1 MRITNQISN
10 NTLVNTLAR
19 HQSQLDETQNQLG
32 TGLKMSRPS
41 DEPSAAANNMYFRSR
56 VHELDQFMGN
66 VNEGKARLQLVDGQL
81 ERVTEILQRVR
92 VLTVQASNGIYQ
104 GDKGFELEVAIGKEI
119 NELLKAT
126 VDIANTR
133 DATGRYLFGGFTI
146 DRPPFEAVEA
156 KMKGLKGIEVQDQII
171 GVEYR
176 GDIGDQLREIE
187 RGEYMGVSVAGN
199 KAFWGTNMSITANKD
214 SSGYSSTSDQKFKI
228 DGVEISVAVGDSL
241 DEIIDKINSSPL
253 DVKASKL
260 GSDNITL
267 SSTSPHQIWLE
278 DADGGT
284 VLRDLGLVE
293 VNYSEP
299 PTNYAKDATVAGNSI
314 FDVMIQLRNDLT
326 AKDQERISGRDLG
339 DIDMALE
346 NILRHR
352 SIVGA
357 KMNRMEEH
365 AKRIDFDKSF
375 MAELLAK
382 NEAIDFPETIMNLKW
397 LETIHQSA
405 LQVGSKVIR
414 PTLMDFLR

>member
-32 TGLKMSRPS
+32 TGLKISRPS
-41 DEPSAAANNMYFRSR
+41 DDPSATTNNMYFRSR
-56 VHELDQFMGN
+56 VNELDQFMKN
-66 VNEGKARLQLVDGQL
+66 ATEGKARLQQVDGQL

-126 VDIANTR
+126 IDIANTR
-133 DATGRYLFGGFTI
+133 DVTGRYLFGGHTI
-146 DRPPFEAVEA
+146 DRPPFEAMEA
-156 KMKGLKGIEVQDQII
+156 KMKGLKGIEIQDQIV

-176 GDIGDQLREIE
+176 GDIGDQVREIE
-187 RGEYMGVSVAGN
+187 RGEYMGVNVAGN
-199 KAFWGTNMSITANKD
+199 KAFWGTNMSITANRD
-214 SSGYSSTSDQKFKI
+214 SSEYAATSDQKFKI
-228 DGVEISVAVGDSL
+228 DGVEISISAGDRL
-241 DEIIDKINSSPL
+241 DDIIDKINSSPL

-278 DADGGT
+278 DSDAGT

-299 PTNYAKDATVAGNSI
+299 PTNYSKEATVAGNSI

-326 AKDQERISGRDLG
+326 AKDQERISGRDLA

-357 KMNRMEEH
+357 KMNRLEEH
-365 AKRIDFDKSF
+365 EKRIDFDKSF

-405 LQVGSKVIR
+405 LSVGSKVIK

>member
-32 TGLKMSRPS
+32 TGLKISRPS
-41 DEPSAAANNMYFRSR
+41 DDPSATTNNMYFRSR
-56 VHELDQFMGN
+56 VNELDQFMKN
-66 VNEGKARLQLVDGQL
+66 ATEGKARLQQVDGQL

-126 VDIANTR
+126 IDIANTR
-133 DATGRYLFGGFTI
+133 DVTGRYLFGGHTI
-146 DRPPFEAVEA
+146 DRPPFEAMEA
-156 KMKGLKGIEVQDQII
+156 KMKGLKGIEIQDQIV

-176 GDIGDQLREIE
+176 GDIGDQVREIE
-187 RGEYMGVSVAGN
+187 RNEYMGVNVAGN
-199 KAFWGTNMSITANKD
+199 RAFWGTNMSITANRD
-214 SSGYSSTSDQKFKI
+214 SSEYAATSDQKFKI
-228 DGVEISVAVGDSL
+228 DGVEISISAGDRL
-241 DEIIDKINSSPL
+241 DDIIDKINSSPL

-278 DADGGT
+278 DSDAGT

-299 PTNYAKDATVAGNSI
+299 PTNYSKEATVAGNSI

-357 KMNRMEEH
+357 KMNRLEEH
-365 AKRIDFDKSF
+365 EKRIDFDKSF

-405 LQVGSKVIR
+405 LSVGSKVIK

>member
-41 DEPSAAANNMYFRSR
+41 DDPSAATNNMYFRSR
-56 VHELDQFMGN
+56 VHELDQFMKN
-66 VNEGKARLQLVDGQL
+66 TTEGKSRLQQVDGQL

-133 DATGRYLFGGFTI
+133 DATGRYLFGGHTI
-146 DRPPFEAVEA
+146 DRPPFEAMEA

-176 GDIGDQLREIE
+176 GDIGDQLRELE
-187 RGEYMGVSVAGN
+187 RGEYMGVNVAGN

-214 SSGYSSTSDQKFKI
+214 SSTYASTSDQKFKI

-241 DEIIDKINSSPL
+241 DDIIDKINSSPL

-278 DADGGT
+278 DSEGGT

-299 PTNYAKDATVAGNSI
+299 PTNYSKEATVAGNSI

-357 KMNRMEEH
+357 KMNRLEEH
-365 AKRIDFDKSF
+365 EKRIDFDKSF

-405 LQVGSKVIR
+405 LSVGSKVIK

>member
-32 TGLKMSRPS
+32 TGLKISRPS
-41 DEPSAAANNMYFRSR
+41 DDPSATTNNMYFRSR
-56 VHELDQFMGN
+56 VNELDQFMKN
-66 VNEGKARLQLVDGQL
+66 ATEGKARLQQVDGQL

-126 VDIANTR
+126 IDIANTR
-133 DATGRYLFGGFTI
+133 DVTGRYLFGGHTI
-146 DRPPFEAVEA
+146 DRPPFEAMEA
-156 KMKGLKGIEVQDQII
+156 KMKGLKGIEIQDQII

-176 GDIGDQLREIE
+176 GDIGDQVREIE
-187 RGEYMGVSVAGN
+187 RNEYMGVNVAGN
-199 KAFWGTNMSITANKD
+199 KAFWGTNMSITANRD
-214 SSGYSSTSDQKFKI
+214 SSEYAATSDQKFKI
-228 DGVEISVAVGDSL
+228 DGVEISISAGDRL
-241 DEIIDKINSSPL
+241 DDIIDKINSSPL

-278 DADGGT
+278 DSDAGT

-299 PTNYAKDATVAGNSI
+299 PTNYSKEATVAGNSI

-326 AKDQERISGRDLG
+326 AKDQERISGRDLA

-357 KMNRMEEH
+357 KMNRLEEH
-365 AKRIDFDKSF
+365 EKRIDFDKSF

-405 LQVGSKVIR
+405 FSVGSKVIK

>member
-1 MRITNQISN
+1 
-10 NTLVNTLAR
+10 
-19 HQSQLDETQNQLG
+19 
-32 TGLKMSRPS
+32 
-41 DEPSAAANNMYFRSR
+41 MYFRSR
-56 VHELDQFMGN
+56 VNELDQFMKN
-66 VNEGKARLQLVDGQL
+66 ATEGKARLQQVDGQL

-126 VDIANTR
+126 IDIANTR
-133 DATGRYLFGGFTI
+133 DVTGRYLFGGHTI
-146 DRPPFEAVEA
+146 DRPPFEAMEA
-156 KMKGLKGIEVQDQII
+156 KMKGLKGIEIQDQIV

-176 GDIGDQLREIE
+176 GDIGDQVREIE
-187 RGEYMGVSVAGN
+187 RGEYMGVNVAGN
-199 KAFWGTNMSITANKD
+199 RVFWGTNMSITANRD
-214 SSGYSSTSDQKFKI
+214 SSEYAATSDQKFKI
-228 DGVEISVAVGDSL
+228 DGVEISISAGDRL
-241 DEIIDKINSSPL
+241 DDIIDKINSSPL

-278 DADGGT
+278 DSEGGT

-299 PTNYAKDATVAGNSI
+299 PTNYSKEATVAGNSI

-326 AKDQERISGRDLG
+326 AKDQERISGRDLA

-357 KMNRMEEH
+357 KMNRLEEH
-365 AKRIDFDKSF
+365 EKRIDFDKSF

-405 LQVGSKVIR
+405 LSVGSKVIK

>member
-32 TGLKMSRPS
+32 TGLKISRPS
-41 DEPSAAANNMYFRSR
+41 DDPSATTNNMYFRSR
-56 VHELDQFMGN
+56 VNELDQFMKN
-66 VNEGKARLQLVDGQL
+66 ATEGKARLQQVDGQL

-119 NELLKAT
+119 NELLKAMI
-126 VDIANTR
+126 DIANTR
-133 DATGRYLFGGFTI
+133 DVTGRYLFGGHTI
-146 DRPPFEAVEA
+146 DRPPFEAMEA
-156 KMKGLKGIEVQDQII
+156 KMKGLKGIEIQDQII

-176 GDIGDQLREIE
+176 GDIGDQVREIE
-187 RGEYMGVSVAGN
+187 RGEYMGVNVAGN
-199 KAFWGTNMSITANKD
+199 RAFWGTNMSITANRD
-214 SSGYSSTSDQKFKI
+214 SSEYAATSDQKFKI
-228 DGVEISVAVGDSL
+228 DGVEISISAGDRL
-241 DEIIDKINSSPL
+241 DDIIDKINSSPL

-278 DADGGT
+278 DSEGGT

-299 PTNYAKDATVAGNSI
+299 PTNYSKEATVAGNSI

-326 AKDQERISGRDLG
+326 AKDQERISGRDLA

-357 KMNRMEEH
+357 KMNRLEEH
-365 AKRIDFDKSF
+365 EKRIDFDKSF

-405 LQVGSKVIR
+405 LSVGSKVIK

>member
-32 TGLKMSRPS
+32 TGLKISRPS
-41 DEPSAAANNMYFRSR
+41 DDPSATTNNMYFRSR
-56 VHELDQFMGN
+56 VNELDQFMKN
-66 VNEGKARLQLVDGQL
+66 ATEGKARLQQVDGQL

-126 VDIANTR
+126 IDIANTR
-133 DATGRYLFGGFTI
+133 DVTGRYLFGGHTI
-146 DRPPFEAVEA
+146 DRPPFEAMEA
-156 KMKGLKGIEVQDQII
+156 KMKGLKGIEIQDQII

-176 GDIGDQLREIE
+176 GDIGDQVREIE
-187 RGEYMGVSVAGN
+187 RNEYMGVNVAGN
-199 KAFWGTNMSITANKD
+199 KAFWGTNMSITANRD
-214 SSGYSSTSDQKFKI
+214 SSEYAATSDQKFKI
-228 DGVEISVAVGDSL
+228 DGVEISISAGDRL
-241 DEIIDKINSSPL
+241 DDIIDKINSSPL

-278 DADGGT
+278 DSEGGT

-299 PTNYAKDATVAGNSI
+299 PTNYSKEATVAGNSI

-326 AKDQERISGRDLG
+326 AKDQERISGRDLA

-357 KMNRMEEH
+357 KMNRLEEH
-365 AKRIDFDKSF
+365 EKRIDFDKSF

-405 LQVGSKVIR
+405 LSVGSKVIK

>member
-32 TGLKMSRPS
+32 TGLKISRPS
-41 DEPSAAANNMYFRSR
+41 DDPSATTNNMYFRSR
-56 VHELDQFMGN
+56 VNELDQFMKN
-66 VNEGKARLQLVDGQL
+66 ATEGKARLQQVDGQL

-126 VDIANTR
+126 IDIANTR
-133 DATGRYLFGGFTI
+133 DVTGRYLFGGHTI
-146 DRPPFEAVEA
+146 DRPPFEAMEA
-156 KMKGLKGIEVQDQII
+156 KMKGLKGIEIQDQIV

-176 GDIGDQLREIE
+176 GDIGDQVREIE
-187 RGEYMGVSVAGN
+187 RGEYMGVNVAGN
-199 KAFWGTNMSITANKD
+199 KAFWGTNMSITANRD
-214 SSGYSSTSDQKFKI
+214 SSEYAATSDQKFKI
-228 DGVEISVAVGDSL
+228 DGVEISISAGDRL
-241 DEIIDKINSSPL
+241 DDIIDKINSSPL

-278 DADGGT
+278 DSEGGT

-299 PTNYAKDATVAGNSI
+299 PTNYSKEATVAGNSI

-357 KMNRMEEH
+357 KMNRLEEH
-365 AKRIDFDKSF
+365 EKRIDFDKSF

-405 LQVGSKVIR
+405 LSVGSKVIK

>member
-32 TGLKMSRPS
+32 TGLKISRPS
-41 DEPSAAANNMYFRSR
+41 DDPSATTNNMYFRSR
-56 VHELDQFMGN
+56 VNELDQFMKN
-66 VNEGKARLQLVDGQL
+66 ATEGKARLQQVDGQL

-126 VDIANTR
+126 IDIANTR
-133 DATGRYLFGGFTI
+133 DVTGRYLFGGHTI
-146 DRPPFEAVEA
+146 DRPPFEAMEA
-156 KMKGLKGIEVQDQII
+156 KMKGLKGIEIQDQIV

-176 GDIGDQLREIE
+176 GDIGDQVREIE
-187 RGEYMGVSVAGN
+187 RGEYMGVNVAGN
-199 KAFWGTNMSITANKD
+199 RAFWGTNMSITANRD
-214 SSGYSSTSDQKFKI
+214 SSEYAATSDQKFKI
-228 DGVEISVAVGDSL
+228 DGVEISISAGDRL
-241 DEIIDKINSSPL
+241 DDIIDKINSSPL

-278 DADGGT
+278 DSDAGT

-299 PTNYAKDATVAGNSI
+299 PTNYSKEATVAGNSI

-326 AKDQERISGRDLG
+326 AKDQERISGRDLA

-357 KMNRMEEH
+357 KMNRLEEH
-365 AKRIDFDKSF
+365 EKRIDFDKSF

-405 LQVGSKVIR
+405 LSVGSKVIK

>member
-32 TGLKMSRPS
+32 TGLKISRPS
-41 DEPSAAANNMYFRSR
+41 DDPSATTNNMYFRSR
-56 VHELDQFMGN
+56 VNELDQFMKN
-66 VNEGKARLQLVDGQL
+66 ATEGKARLQQVDGQL

-126 VDIANTR
+126 IDIANTR
-133 DATGRYLFGGFTI
+133 DVTGRYLFGGHTI
-146 DRPPFEAVEA
+146 DRPPFEAMEA
-156 KMKGLKGIEVQDQII
+156 KMKGLKGIEIQDQII

-176 GDIGDQLREIE
+176 GDIGDQVREIE
-187 RGEYMGVSVAGN
+187 RGEYMGVNVAGN
-199 KAFWGTNMSITANKD
+199 RAFWGTNMSITANRD
-214 SSGYSSTSDQKFKI
+214 SSEYAATSDQKFKI
-228 DGVEISVAVGDSL
+228 DGVEISISAGDRL
-241 DEIIDKINSSPL
+241 DDIIDKINSSPL

-278 DADGGT
+278 DSEGGT

-299 PTNYAKDATVAGNSI
+299 PTNYSKEATVAGNSI

-326 AKDQERISGRDLG
+326 AKDQERISGRDLA

-357 KMNRMEEH
+357 KMNRLEEH
-365 AKRIDFDKSF
+365 EKRIDFDKSF

-405 LQVGSKVIR
+405 LSVGSKVIK

>member
-241 DEIIDKINSSPL
+241 DDIIDKINSSPL

>member
-10 NTLVNTLAR
+10 NTLINTLAR

-32 TGLKMSRPS
+32 TGIKLSRPS
-41 DEPSAAANNMYFRSR
+41 DEPSAVANNMYFRTR
-56 VHELDQFMGN
+56 VSELDQFMKNAG
-66 VNEGKARLQLVDGQL
+66 EGKSRLQQIDGQL

-133 DATGRYLFGGFTI
+133 DATGRYLFGGHTI

-156 KMKGLKGIEVQDQII
+156 KMKGIKGIEVQDQIV
-171 GVEYR
+171 GVDYR

-187 RGEYMGVSVAGN
+187 RGEYVGVNVVGN
-199 KAFWGTNMSITANKD
+199 KAFWGTNMSITANRD
-214 SSGYSSTSDQKFKI
+214 SSSYSATSDQRIKI
-228 DGVEISVAVGDSL
+228 DGTEIPISVGDTL
-241 DEIIDKINSSPL
+241 DDVIDKINSASI

-278 DADGGT
+278 DVEGGT
-284 VLRDLGLVE
+284 VLKDLGLVE
-293 VNYSEP
+293 VNYAEP
-299 PTNYAKDATVAGNSI
+299 PSNYSKEATVVGNSI

-326 AKDQERISGRDLG
+326 AKDQERISGRDLA

-357 KMNRMEEH
+357 KMNRLEEH
-365 AKRIDFDKSF
+365 EKRIDFDKTF

-405 LQVGSKVIR
+405 LSVGSKVIK

>member
-32 TGLKMSRPS
+32 TGLKISRPS
-41 DEPSAAANNMYFRSR
+41 DDPSATTNNMYFRSR
-56 VHELDQFMGN
+56 VNELDQFMKN
-66 VNEGKARLQLVDGQL
+66 ATEGKARLQQVDGQL

-126 VDIANTR
+126 IDIANTR
-133 DATGRYLFGGFTI
+133 DVTGRYLFGGHTI
-146 DRPPFEAVEA
+146 DRPPFEAMEA
-156 KMKGLKGIEVQDQII
+156 KMKGLKGIEIQDQIV

-176 GDIGDQLREIE
+176 GDIGDQVREIE
-187 RGEYMGVSVAGN
+187 RNEYMGVNVAGN
-199 KAFWGTNMSITANKD
+199 RAFWGTNMSITANRD
-214 SSGYSSTSDQKFKI
+214 SSEYAATSDQKFKI
-228 DGVEISVAVGDSL
+228 DGVEISISAGDRL
-241 DEIIDKINSSPL
+241 DDIIDKINSSPL

-278 DADGGT
+278 DSDAGT

-299 PTNYAKDATVAGNSI
+299 PTNYSKEATVSGNSI

-357 KMNRMEEH
+357 KMNRLEEH
-365 AKRIDFDKSF
+365 EKRIDFDKSF

-405 LQVGSKVIR
+405 LSVGSKVIK

>member
-32 TGLKMSRPS
+32 TGLKISRPS
-41 DEPSAAANNMYFRSR
+41 DDPSATTNNMYFRSR
-56 VHELDQFMGN
+56 VNELDQFMKN
-66 VNEGKARLQLVDGQL
+66 ATEGKARLQQVDGQL

-126 VDIANTR
+126 IDIANTR
-133 DATGRYLFGGFTI
+133 DVTGRYLFGGHTI
-146 DRPPFEAVEA
+146 DRPPFEAMEA
-156 KMKGLKGIEVQDQII
+156 KMKGLKGIEIQDQII

-176 GDIGDQLREIE
+176 GDIGDQVREIE
-187 RGEYMGVSVAGN
+187 RNEYMGVNVAGN
-199 KAFWGTNMSITANKD
+199 KAFWGTNMSITANRD
-214 SSGYSSTSDQKFKI
+214 SSEYAATSDQKFKI
-228 DGVEISVAVGDSL
+228 DGVEISISAGDRL
-241 DEIIDKINSSPL
+241 DDIIDKINSSPL

-278 DADGGT
+278 DSDAGT

-299 PTNYAKDATVAGNSI
+299 PTNYSKEATVAGNSI

-326 AKDQERISGRDLG
+326 AKDQERISGRDLA

-357 KMNRMEEH
+357 KMNRLEEH
-365 AKRIDFDKSF
+365 EKRIDFDKTF

-405 LQVGSKVIR
+405 LSVGSKVIK

>member
-32 TGLKMSRPS
+32 TGLKISRPS
-41 DEPSAAANNMYFRSR
+41 DDPSATTNNMYFRSR
-56 VHELDQFMGN
+56 VNELDQFMKN
-66 VNEGKARLQLVDGQL
+66 ATEGKARLQQVDGQL

-126 VDIANTR
+126 IDIANTR
-133 DATGRYLFGGFTI
+133 DVTGRYLFGGHTI
-146 DRPPFEAVEA
+146 DRPPFEAMEA
-156 KMKGLKGIEVQDQII
+156 KMKGLKGIEIQDQII

-176 GDIGDQLREIE
+176 GDIGDQVREIE
-187 RGEYMGVSVAGN
+187 RNEYMGVNVAGN
-199 KAFWGTNMSITANKD
+199 KAFWGTNMSITANRD
-214 SSGYSSTSDQKFKI
+214 SSEYAATSDQKFKI
-228 DGVEISVAVGDSL
+228 DGVEISISAGDRL
-241 DEIIDKINSSPL
+241 DDIIDKINSSPL

-278 DADGGT
+278 DSDAGT

-293 VNYSEP
+293 INYSEP
-299 PTNYAKDATVAGNSI
+299 PTNYSKEATVAGNSI

-326 AKDQERISGRDLG
+326 AKDQERISGRDLA

-357 KMNRMEEH
+357 KMNRLEEH
-365 AKRIDFDKSF
+365 EKRIDFDKSF

-405 LQVGSKVIR
+405 LSVGSKVIK

>member
-41 DEPSAAANNMYFRSR
+41 DDPSAATNNMYFRSR
-56 VHELDQFMGN
+56 VHELDQFMKN
-66 VNEGKARLQLVDGQL
+66 TTEGKSRLQQVDGQL

-133 DATGRYLFGGFTI
+133 DATGRYLFGGHTI
-146 DRPPFEAVEA
+146 DRPPFEAMEA

-176 GDIGDQLREIE
+176 GDIGDQLRELE
-187 RGEYMGVSVAGN
+187 RGEYMGVNVAGN

-214 SSGYSSTSDQKFKI
+214 SSSFAATADQKFKI

-241 DEIIDKINSSPL
+241 DDIIDKINSSPL

-278 DADGGT
+278 DSEGGT

-299 PTNYAKDATVAGNSI
+299 PTNYSKEATVAGNSI

-357 KMNRMEEH
+357 KMNRLEEH
-365 AKRIDFDKSF
+365 EKRIDFDKSF

-405 LQVGSKVIR
+405 LSVGSKVIK

>member
-32 TGLKMSRPS
+32 TGLKISRPS
-41 DEPSAAANNMYFRSR
+41 DDPSATTNNMYFRSR
-56 VHELDQFMGN
+56 VNELDQFMKN
-66 VNEGKARLQLVDGQL
+66 ATEGKARLQQVDGQL

-126 VDIANTR
+126 IDIANTR
-133 DATGRYLFGGFTI
+133 DVTGRYLFGGHTI
-146 DRPPFEAVEA
+146 DRPPFEAMEA
-156 KMKGLKGIEVQDQII
+156 KMKGLKGIEIQDQIV

-176 GDIGDQLREIE
+176 GDIGDQVREIE
-187 RGEYMGVSVAGN
+187 RGEYMGVNVAGN
-199 KAFWGTNMSITANKD
+199 RVFWGTNMSITANRD
-214 SSGYSSTSDQKFKI
+214 SSEYAATSDQKFKI
-228 DGVEISVAVGDSL
+228 DGVEISISAGDRL
-241 DEIIDKINSSPL
+241 DDIIDKINSSPL

-278 DADGGT
+278 DSEGGT

-299 PTNYAKDATVAGNSI
+299 PTNYSKEATVAGNSI

-326 AKDQERISGRDLG
+326 AKDQERISGRDLA

-357 KMNRMEEH
+357 KMNRLEEH
-365 AKRIDFDKSF
+365 EKRIDFDKSF

-405 LQVGSKVIR
+405 LSVGSKVIK

>member
-32 TGLKMSRPS
+32 TGLKISRPS
-41 DEPSAAANNMYFRSR
+41 DDPSATTNNMYFRSR
-56 VHELDQFMGN
+56 VNELDQFMKN
-66 VNEGKARLQLVDGQL
+66 ATEGKARLQQVDGQL

-126 VDIANTR
+126 IDIANTR
-133 DATGRYLFGGFTI
+133 DVTGRFLFGGHTI
-146 DRPPFEAVEA
+146 DRPPFEAMEA
-156 KMKGLKGIEVQDQII
+156 KMKGLKGIEIQDQII

-176 GDIGDQLREIE
+176 GDIGDQVREIE
-187 RGEYMGVSVAGN
+187 RNEYMGVNVAGN
-199 KAFWGTNMSITANKD
+199 KAFWGTNMSITANRD
-214 SSGYSSTSDQKFKI
+214 SSEYAATSDQKFKI
-228 DGVEISVAVGDSL
+228 DGVEISISAGDRL
-241 DEIIDKINSSPL
+241 DDIIDKINSSPL

-278 DADGGT
+278 DSDAGT

-299 PTNYAKDATVAGNSI
+299 PTNYSKEATVAGNSI

-326 AKDQERISGRDLG
+326 AKDQERISGRDLA

-357 KMNRMEEH
+357 KMNRLEEH
-365 AKRIDFDKSF
+365 EKRIDFDKSF

-405 LQVGSKVIR
+405 LSVGSKVIK

>member
-32 TGLKMSRPS
+32 TGLKISRPS
-41 DEPSAAANNMYFRSR
+41 DDPSATTNNMYFRSR
-56 VHELDQFMGN
+56 VNELDQFMKN
-66 VNEGKARLQLVDGQL
+66 ATEGKARLQQVDGQL

-126 VDIANTR
+126 IDIANTR
-133 DATGRYLFGGFTI
+133 DVTGRYLFGGHTI
-146 DRPPFEAVEA
+146 DRPPFEAMEA
-156 KMKGLKGIEVQDQII
+156 KMKGLKGIEIQDQII

-176 GDIGDQLREIE
+176 GDIGDQVREIE
-187 RGEYMGVSVAGN
+187 RNEYMGVNVAGN
-199 KAFWGTNMSITANKD
+199 KAFWGTNMSITANRD
-214 SSGYSSTSDQKFKI
+214 SSEYAATSDQKFKI
-228 DGVEISVAVGDSL
+228 DGVEISISAGDRL
-241 DEIIDKINSSPL
+241 DDIIDKINSSPL

-278 DADGGT
+278 DSDAGT

-299 PTNYAKDATVAGNSI
+299 PTNYSKEATVAGNSI

-326 AKDQERISGRDLG
+326 AKDQERISGRDLA

-357 KMNRMEEH
+357 KMNRLEEH
-365 AKRIDFDKSF
+365 EKRIDFDKSF

-405 LQVGSKVIR
+405 LSVGSKVIK

>member
-133 DATGRYLFGGFTI
+133 DATGRYLFGGHSI

-187 RGEYMGVSVAGN
+187 RGEYMGVNVAGN

-214 SSGYSSTSDQKFKI
+214 SSEYSATSDQKFKI
-228 DGVEISVAVGDSL
+228 DGVEISVAVGDSI
-241 DEIIDKINSSPL
+241 DDIIDKINSSPL

-278 DADGGT
+278 DVDAGT

-299 PTNYAKDATVAGNSI
+299 PANYAKDATVAGNSI

-365 AKRIDFDKSF
+365 AKRIDFDKTF

>member
-32 TGLKMSRPS
+32 TGLKISRPS
-41 DEPSAAANNMYFRSR
+41 DDPSATTNNMYFRSR
-56 VHELDQFMGN
+56 VNELDQFMKN
-66 VNEGKARLQLVDGQL
+66 ATEGKARLQQVDGQL

-126 VDIANTR
+126 IDIANTR
-133 DATGRYLFGGFTI
+133 DVTGRYLFGGHTI
-146 DRPPFEAVEA
+146 DRPPFEAMEA
-156 KMKGLKGIEVQDQII
+156 KMKGLKGIEIQDQII

-176 GDIGDQLREIE
+176 GDIGDQVREIE
-187 RGEYMGVSVAGN
+187 RGEYMGVNVAGN
-199 KAFWGTNMSITANKD
+199 KAFWGTNMSITANRD
-214 SSGYSSTSDQKFKI
+214 SSEYAATSDQKFKI
-228 DGVEISVAVGDSL
+228 DGVEISISAGDRL
-241 DEIIDKINSSPL
+241 DDIIDKINSSPL

-278 DADGGT
+278 DSDAGT

-299 PTNYAKDATVAGNSI
+299 PTNYSKEATVAGNSI

-326 AKDQERISGRDLG
+326 AKDQDRISGRDLA

-357 KMNRMEEH
+357 KMNRLEEH
-365 AKRIDFDKSF
+365 EKRIDFDKSF

-405 LQVGSKVIR
+405 LSVGSKVIK

>member
-32 TGLKMSRPS
+32 TGLKISRPS
-41 DEPSAAANNMYFRSR
+41 DDPSATTNNMYFRSR
-56 VHELDQFMGN
+56 VNELDQFMKN
-66 VNEGKARLQLVDGQL
+66 ATEGKARLQQVDGQL

-126 VDIANTR
+126 IDIANTR
-133 DATGRYLFGGFTI
+133 DVTGRYLFGGHTI
-146 DRPPFEAVEA
+146 DRPPFEAMEA
-156 KMKGLKGIEVQDQII
+156 KMKGLKGIEIQDQIV

-176 GDIGDQLREIE
+176 GDIGDQVREIE
-187 RGEYMGVSVAGN
+187 RGEYMGVNVAGN
-199 KAFWGTNMSITANKD
+199 RAFWGTNMSITANRD
-214 SSGYSSTSDQKFKI
+214 SSEYAATSDQKFKI
-228 DGVEISVAVGDSL
+228 DGVEISISAGDRL
-241 DEIIDKINSSPL
+241 DDIIDKINSSPL

-278 DADGGT
+278 DSEGGT

-299 PTNYAKDATVAGNSI
+299 PTNYSKEATVAGNSI

-326 AKDQERISGRDLG
+326 AKDQERISGRDLA

-357 KMNRMEEH
+357 KMNRLEEH
-365 AKRIDFDKSF
+365 EKRIDFDKSF

-405 LQVGSKVIR
+405 LSVGSKVIK

>member
-32 TGLKMSRPS
+32 TGLKISRPS
-41 DEPSAAANNMYFRSR
+41 DDPSATTNNMYFRSR
-56 VHELDQFMGN
+56 VNELDQFMKN
-66 VNEGKARLQLVDGQL
+66 ATEGKARLQQVDGQL

-126 VDIANTR
+126 IDIANTR
-133 DATGRYLFGGFTI
+133 DVTGRYLFGGHTI
-146 DRPPFEAVEA
+146 DRPPFEAMEA
-156 KMKGLKGIEVQDQII
+156 KMKGLKGIEIQDQIV

-176 GDIGDQLREIE
+176 GDIGDQVREIE
-187 RGEYMGVSVAGN
+187 RGEYMGVNVAGN
-199 KAFWGTNMSITANKD
+199 KAFWGTNMSITANRD
-214 SSGYSSTSDQKFKI
+214 SSEYAATSDQKFKI
-228 DGVEISVAVGDSL
+228 DGVEISISAGDRL
-241 DEIIDKINSSPL
+241 DDIIDKINSSPL

-278 DADGGT
+278 DSDAGT

-299 PTNYAKDATVAGNSI
+299 PTNYSKEATVAGNSI

-357 KMNRMEEH
+357 KMNRLEEH
-365 AKRIDFDKSF
+365 EKRIDFDKSF

-405 LQVGSKVIR
+405 LSVGSKVIK

>member
-32 TGLKMSRPS
+32 TGLKISRPS
-41 DEPSAAANNMYFRSR
+41 DDPSATTNNMYFRSR
-56 VHELDQFMGN
+56 VNELDQFMKN
-66 VNEGKARLQLVDGQL
+66 ATEGKARLQQVDGQL

-126 VDIANTR
+126 IDIANTR
-133 DATGRYLFGGFTI
+133 DVTGRYLFGGHTI
-146 DRPPFEAVEA
+146 DRPPFEAMEA
-156 KMKGLKGIEVQDQII
+156 KMKGLKGIEIQDQII

-176 GDIGDQLREIE
+176 GDIGDQVREIE
-187 RGEYMGVSVAGN
+187 RNEYMGVNVAGN
-199 KAFWGTNMSITANKD
+199 KAFWGTNMSITANRD
-214 SSGYSSTSDQKFKI
+214 SSEYAATSDQKFKI
-228 DGVEISVAVGDSL
+228 DGVEISISAGDRL
-241 DEIIDKINSSPL
+241 DDIIDKINSSPL

-278 DADGGT
+278 DSDAGT

-293 VNYSEP
+293 VDYSEP
-299 PTNYAKDATVAGNSI
+299 PTNYSKEATVAGNSI

-326 AKDQERISGRDLG
+326 AKDQERISGRDLA

-357 KMNRMEEH
+357 KMNRLEEH
-365 AKRIDFDKSF
+365 EKRIDFDKSF

-405 LQVGSKVIR
+405 LSVGSKVIK

>member
-10 NTLVNTLAR
+10 NTLINTLAR

-66 VNEGKARLQLVDGQL
+66 VNEGKARLELVDGQL
-81 ERVTEILQRVR
+81 ERVSEILQRVR

-133 DATGRYLFGGFTI
+133 DATGRYLFGGYTI
-146 DRPPFEAVEA
+146 DRPPFEAVES

-214 SSGYSSTSDQKFKI
+214 SSEYSATSDQKFKI

-241 DEIIDKINSSPL
+241 DDIIDKINSSPL

-278 DADGGT
+278 DTDGGT
-284 VLRDLGLVE
+284 VLRDIGLVE

-299 PTNYAKDATVAGNSI
+299 PTNYAKDATIAGNSI

>member
-32 TGLKMSRPS
+32 TGLKISRPS
-41 DEPSAAANNMYFRSR
+41 DDPSATTNNMYFRSR
-56 VHELDQFMGN
+56 VNELDQFMKN
-66 VNEGKARLQLVDGQL
+66 ATEGKARLQQVDGQL

-126 VDIANTR
+126 IDIANTR
-133 DATGRYLFGGFTI
+133 DVTGRYLFGGHTI
-146 DRPPFEAVEA
+146 DRPPFEAMEA
-156 KMKGLKGIEVQDQII
+156 KMKGLKGIEIQDQII

-176 GDIGDQLREIE
+176 GDIGDQVREIE
-187 RGEYMGVSVAGN
+187 RGEYMGVNVAGN
-199 KAFWGTNMSITANKD
+199 KAFWGTNMSITANRD
-214 SSGYSSTSDQKFKI
+214 SSEYAATSDQKFKI
-228 DGVEISVAVGDSL
+228 DGVEISISAGDRL
-241 DEIIDKINSSPL
+241 DDIIDKINSSPL

-278 DADGGT
+278 DSDAGT

-299 PTNYAKDATVAGNSI
+299 PTNYSKEATVAGNSI

-326 AKDQERISGRDLG
+326 AKDQERISGRDLA

-357 KMNRMEEH
+357 KMNRLEEH
-365 AKRIDFDKSF
+365 EKRIDFDKSF

-405 LQVGSKVIR
+405 LSVGSKVIK

>member
-1 MRITNQISN
+1 
-10 NTLVNTLAR
+10 
-19 HQSQLDETQNQLG
+19 
-32 TGLKMSRPS
+32 
-41 DEPSAAANNMYFRSR
+41 
-56 VHELDQFMGN
+56 
-66 VNEGKARLQLVDGQL
+66 
-81 ERVTEILQRVR
+81 
-92 VLTVQASNGIYQ
+92 
-104 GDKGFELEVAIGKEI
+104 
-119 NELLKAT
+119 
-126 VDIANTR
+126 
-133 DATGRYLFGGFTI
+133 
-146 DRPPFEAVEA
+146 
-156 KMKGLKGIEVQDQII
+156 
-171 GVEYR
+171 
-176 GDIGDQLREIE
+176 
-187 RGEYMGVSVAGN
+187 
-199 KAFWGTNMSITANKD
+199 MSITANRD
-214 SSGYSSTSDQKFKI
+214 SSEYAATSDQKFKI
-228 DGVEISVAVGDSL
+228 DGVEISISAGDRL
-241 DEIIDKINSSPL
+241 DDIIDKINSSPL

-278 DADGGT
+278 DSEGGT

-299 PTNYAKDATVAGNSI
+299 PTNYSKEATVAGNSI

-326 AKDQERISGRDLG
+326 AKDQERISGRDLA

-357 KMNRMEEH
+357 KMNRLEEH
-365 AKRIDFDKSF
+365 EKRIDFDKSF

-405 LQVGSKVIR
+405 LSVGSKVIK

>member
-32 TGLKMSRPS
+32 TGLKISRPS
-41 DEPSAAANNMYFRSR
+41 DDPSATTNNMYFRSR
-56 VHELDQFMGN
+56 VNELDQFMKN
-66 VNEGKARLQLVDGQL
+66 ATEGKARLQQVDGQL

-126 VDIANTR
+126 IDIANTR
-133 DATGRYLFGGFTI
+133 DVTGRYLFGGHTI
-146 DRPPFEAVEA
+146 DRPPFEAMEA
-156 KMKGLKGIEVQDQII
+156 KMKGLKGIEIQDQIV

-176 GDIGDQLREIE
+176 GDIGDQVREIE
-187 RGEYMGVSVAGN
+187 RNEYMGVNVAGN
-199 KAFWGTNMSITANKD
+199 RAFWGTNMSITANRD
-214 SSGYSSTSDQKFKI
+214 SSEYAATSDQKFKI
-228 DGVEISVAVGDSL
+228 DGVEISISAGDRL
-241 DEIIDKINSSPL
+241 DDIIDKINSSPL

-278 DADGGT
+278 DSDAGT

-299 PTNYAKDATVAGNSI
+299 PTNYSKEATVAGNSI

-326 AKDQERISGRDLG
+326 AKDQERISGRDLA

-357 KMNRMEEH
+357 KMNRLEEH
-365 AKRIDFDKSF
+365 EKRIDFDKSF

-405 LQVGSKVIR
+405 LSVGSKVIK

>member
-32 TGLKMSRPS
+32 TGLKISRPS
-41 DEPSAAANNMYFRSR
+41 DDPSATTNNMYFRSR
-56 VHELDQFMGN
+56 VNELDQFMKN
-66 VNEGKARLQLVDGQL
+66 ATEGKARLQQVDGQL

-126 VDIANTR
+126 IDIANTR
-133 DATGRYLFGGFTI
+133 DVTGRYLFGGHTI
-146 DRPPFEAVEA
+146 DRPPFEAMEA
-156 KMKGLKGIEVQDQII
+156 KMKGLKGIEIQDQIV

-176 GDIGDQLREIE
+176 GDIGDQVREIE
-187 RGEYMGVSVAGN
+187 RGEYMGVNVAGN
-199 KAFWGTNMSITANKD
+199 KAFWGTNMSITANRD
-214 SSGYSSTSDQKFKI
+214 SSEYAATSDQKFKI
-228 DGVEISVAVGDSL
+228 DGVEISISAGDRL
-241 DEIIDKINSSPL
+241 DDIIDKINSSPL

-278 DADGGT
+278 DSEGGT

-299 PTNYAKDATVAGNSI
+299 PTNYSKEATVAGNST

-326 AKDQERISGRDLG
+326 AKDQERISGRDLA

-357 KMNRMEEH
+357 KMNRLEEH
-365 AKRIDFDKSF
+365 EKRIDFDKSF

-405 LQVGSKVIR
+405 LSVGSKVIK

>member
-32 TGLKMSRPS
+32 TGLKISRPS
-41 DEPSAAANNMYFRSR
+41 DDPSATTNNMYFRSR
-56 VHELDQFMGN
+56 VNELDQFMKN
-66 VNEGKARLQLVDGQL
+66 ATEGKARLQQVDGQL

-126 VDIANTR
+126 IDIANTR
-133 DATGRYLFGGFTI
+133 DVTGRFLFGGHTI
-146 DRPPFEAVEA
+146 DRPPFEAMEA
-156 KMKGLKGIEVQDQII
+156 KMKGLKGIEIQDQII

-176 GDIGDQLREIE
+176 GDIGDQVREIE
-187 RGEYMGVSVAGN
+187 RNEYMGVNVAGN
-199 KAFWGTNMSITANKD
+199 KAFWGTNMSITANRD
-214 SSGYSSTSDQKFKI
+214 SSEYAAT
-228 DGVEISVAVGDSL
+228 
-241 DEIIDKINSSPL
+241 
-253 DVKASKL
+253 
-260 GSDNITL
+260 
-267 SSTSPHQIWLE
+267 STSPHQIWLE
-278 DADGGT
+278 DSDAGT

-299 PTNYAKDATVAGNSI
+299 PTNYSKEATVAGNSI

-326 AKDQERISGRDLG
+326 AKDQERISGRDLA

-357 KMNRMEEH
+357 KMNRLEEH
-365 AKRIDFDKSF
+365 EKRIDFDKSF

-405 LQVGSKVIR
+405 LSVGSKVIK